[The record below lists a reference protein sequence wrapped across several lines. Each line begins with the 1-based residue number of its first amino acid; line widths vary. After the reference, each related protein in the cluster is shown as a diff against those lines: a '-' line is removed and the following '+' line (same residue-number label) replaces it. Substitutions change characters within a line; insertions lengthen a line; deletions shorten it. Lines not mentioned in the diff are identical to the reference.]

1 MAREDLPQRFYRD
14 AGFAERDGGY
24 ALTLDG
30 RTARTPAKA
39 LILVPNRHLAGGM
52 AAEWAAQ
59 GERIDPAAMPLT
71 RIVNS
76 TIDGVAKETAAVVD
90 DIVRYAGS
98 DLLCYRA
105 EEPEALAS
113 RQREA
118 WDPILDW
125 AAAELGCRL
134 NHANGIRFASQPDE
148 SLRAI
153 RGKVEK
159 YDPFRLAALHVITTL
174 TGSAILALA
183 VAEGRLE
190 PESAWNAAHLDEDFQ
205 IERWGSDEEA
215 QLRRA
220 SRWRDMEAA
229 ARILAWL
236 T

>member
-1 MAREDLPQRFYRD
+1 MAREDLPQRFFRE

-24 ALTLDG
+24 VLTLDG
-30 RTARTPAKA
+30 RPARTPAKA
-39 LILVPNRHLAGGM
+39 LILVPNKELAEGL
-52 AAEWAAQ
+52 AAEWNAQ
-59 GERIDPAAMPLT
+59 GQSIDPATMPLT

-76 TIDGVAKETAAVVD
+76 TIDGVAKETAAVAE

-105 EEPEALAS
+105 EEPDALVS

-118 WDPILDW
+118 WDPLLAW
-125 AAAELGCRL
+125 AEAELGCRL
-134 NHANGIRFASQPDE
+134 NHASGIRFAEQPE
-148 SLRAI
+148 ASVEAI
-153 RGKVEK
+153 RGKVER
-159 YDPFRLAALHVITTL
+159 YDPFRLSALHVIATL

-205 IERWGSDEEA
+205 IERWGADEEA

-220 SRWRDMEAA
+220 ARWREMEAA
-229 ARILAWL
+229 ARILHWL
-236 T
+236 R